1 MKRIILKAINLF
13 ERGIIRLKMIFHGT
27 KSETLTENEAI
38 EIIREVYSEKEYF
51 DVASD
56 SCPLNISKEADCDLS
71 LIVPVYNSAKYLRS
85 CIDSLL
91 NQVTEYNYE
100 VICIDDGSK
109 DESLEVLCSYGERIR
124 TYTQKNVGIS
134 ATRNRGLS
142 LAVGEYVG
150 FVDNDDMVEKDY
162 VQKLMAVARN
172 NDADYVKCGHKCYD
186 KEMKNLLKEVTYP
199 DAVRAGNDI
208 EILKYDGYVW
218 GGIQKRSLWS
228 GFGFPHGYWY
238 EDMITRSVL
247 YRRSK
252 VLVNISDTCYLKRI
266 HDQNASVVLWNSRSY
281 QSMDQFFLT
290 KKLAEFGEKFGI
302 MVDEV
307 QYRILLKELGLLL
320 YKRTHALDMK
330 YRKALFILAADMI
343 HSKRL
348 IMEKEYPDFIQK
360 MKKYERIM
368 DTSFCKRDFQLWN
381 LSAQYWDCI

>member
-1 MKRIILKAINLF
+1 M
-13 ERGIIRLKMIFHGT
+13 
-27 KSETLTENEAI
+27 
-38 EIIREVYSEKEYF
+38 
-51 DVASD
+51 
-56 SCPLNISKEADCDLS
+56 
-71 LIVPVYNSAKYLRS
+71 
-85 CIDSLL
+85 
-91 NQVTEYNYE
+91 
-100 VICIDDGSK
+100 
-109 DESLEVLCSYGERIR
+109 
-124 TYTQKNVGIS
+124 
-134 ATRNRGLS
+134 
-142 LAVGEYVG
+142 
-150 FVDNDDMVEKDY
+150 
-162 VQKLMAVARN
+162 
-172 NDADYVKCGHKCYD
+172 
-186 KEMKNLLKEVTYP
+186 
-199 DAVRAGNDI
+199 
-208 EILKYDGYVW
+208 
-218 GGIQKRSLWS
+218 
-228 GFGFPHGYWY
+228 
-238 EDMITRSVL
+238 
-247 YRRSK
+247 
-252 VLVNISDTCYLKRI
+252 VNISDTCYLKRI